1 MRLISLLI
9 TIINSVGNF
18 IFNLYDYR
26 IIYKIIGLFSTRKFK
41 KAKNNHKYA
50 VLVAARNEEAV
61 ISKLIESIK
70 KQDYPEE
77 LIDIF
82 VVADN
87 CTDKTAIIAKE
98 SGAVCYERFDEEH
111 KTKGFA
117 LQYLVECI
125 SKDYGIEAY
134 EGYFIF
140 DADNLLDKNYIKRM
154 NDSFDSGEK
163 IITSYRNTKNF
174 DTNWI
179 SASYAIHWLRTI
191 RNEHRAR
198 SLFRFATRIQGTGFL
213 FASELITNG
222 WNYTG
227 LTEDRAFCADAV
239 AKGYRIS
246 YNNEAIF
253 YDEQP
258 TDIKIAMRQRIRWAK
273 GHLQA
278 LYETGPKLLLHIFI
292 TRGSGKPDYI
302 EENLSF
308 KRFLNSIRLRFMSFD
323 MLTVVL
329 PNSLVAV
336 VKKITVFIL
345 RVVLISLGGM
355 VISENYAP
363 KFLRKILRFLGISFI
378 NNSYGENI
386 VWLAFFF
393 IAWTFSSYFKGILT
407 AIYIFIV
414 ENNRIKPIK
423 LYKKLWFAFTFP
435 IFDLIGKISLIIAI
449 FKKVEWKPIPHNAVI
464 DISDLE

>member
-18 IFNLYDYR
+18 ISNLYDYR

-41 KAKNNHKYA
+41 KAKNNHKNA

-140 DADNLLDKNYIKRM
+140 DADNLLDKNYVKRM

-191 RNEHRAR
+191 
-198 SLFRFATRIQGTGFL
+198 
-213 FASELITNG
+213 
-222 WNYTG
+222 
-227 LTEDRAFCADAV
+227 
-239 AKGYRIS
+239 
-246 YNNEAIF
+246 
-253 YDEQP
+253 
-258 TDIKIAMRQRIRWAK
+258 
-273 GHLQA
+273 
-278 LYETGPKLLLHIFI
+278 
-292 TRGSGKPDYI
+292 
-302 EENLSF
+302 
-308 KRFLNSIRLRFMSFD
+308 
-323 MLTVVL
+323 
-329 PNSLVAV
+329 
-336 VKKITVFIL
+336 
-345 RVVLISLGGM
+345 
-355 VISENYAP
+355 
-363 KFLRKILRFLGISFI
+363 
-378 NNSYGENI
+378 
-386 VWLAFFF
+386 
-393 IAWTFSSYFKGILT
+393 
-407 AIYIFIV
+407 
-414 ENNRIKPIK
+414 
-423 LYKKLWFAFTFP
+423 
-435 IFDLIGKISLIIAI
+435 
-449 FKKVEWKPIPHNAVI
+449 
-464 DISDLE
+464 